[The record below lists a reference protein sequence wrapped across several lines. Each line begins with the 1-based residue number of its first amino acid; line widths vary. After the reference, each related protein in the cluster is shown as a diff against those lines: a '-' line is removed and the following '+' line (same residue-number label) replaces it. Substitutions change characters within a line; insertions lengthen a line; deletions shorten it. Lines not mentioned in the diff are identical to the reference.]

1 MSYLA
6 ISKWTRYQH
15 YKTRKPPWIKFYVE
29 LVDDVQ
35 NKLND
40 LPVPTR
46 YLFDRLLLLAA
57 KYDNAIPKNP
67 ELIASLVRMDLDE
80 CREGIDELLKGRWIK
95 ETRSKRR
102 ASKGAI
108 KMLAPETETNTEQE
122 FVKLTTVARE
132 PALELV
138 KSEQVKKSTRPP
150 ADGFHTDRLIAA
162 VRQQKPH
169 TPAAIRKLSAG
180 LPPSVI
186 EDVRERLES
195 RRSEIRNDAGWV
207 LKELERIAGDRES
220 A

>member
-67 ELIASLVRMDLDE
+67 ELIANLVRMDTED
-80 CREGIDELLKGRWIK
+80 CREGLDQLLKGRWIK
-95 ETRSKRR
+95 ETQTKRR
-102 ASKGAI
+102 ASNRASE
-108 KMLAPETETNTEQE
+108 MLAPENRVRDRKPQTPFSKARAFVVSVGWQYEDDALTEELRRLGVDDLEQRR
-122 FVKLTTVARE
+122 LL
-132 PALELV
+132 ALA
-138 KSEQVKKSTRPP
+138 
-150 ADGFHTDRLIAA
+150 ADC
-162 VRQQKPH
+162 
-169 TPAAIRKLSAG
+169 RK
-180 LPPSVI
+180 
-186 EDVRERLES
+186 
-195 RRSEIRNDAGWV
+195 
-207 LKELERIAGDRES
+207 ES